1 MASDRKVLPH
11 ALAVITTDRQPN
23 YDKFM
28 DMAYSVQR
36 FKQVYN
42 LGWSNITDR
51 NQWPEVEKQFKLYP
65 PVAQKRGVRRQRKN
79 RIPSCLERTG
89 KIKRQVKCDNCDEKG
104 HRKGS
109 WRCELTGTKK
119 RKRTK
124 KTIVKAGRK
133 NAKEDFASEV
143 VLTTP
148 RKRATAAREA
158 TIAAT
163 KKAEAEPNEA
173 EASTSM
179 QYTKRRL
186 DLEAPLALEIH

>member
-1 MASDRKVLPH
+1 MPYPFCPVIPPSGFPIPVRKGDPSVRRREP
-11 ALAVITTDRQPN
+11 AL
-23 YDKFM
+23 
-28 DMAYSVQR
+28 
-36 FKQVYN
+36 
-42 LGWSNITDR
+42 
-51 NQWPEVEKQFKLYP
+51 P
-65 PVAQKRGVRRQRKN
+65 PVHSLRRHRLGSTRRIRRSASSVHCSGGGDGVLKMT
-79 RIPSCLERTG
+79 PSECPP
-89 KIKRQVKCDNCDEKG
+89 
-104 HRKGS
+104 
-109 WRCELTGTKK
+109 W
-119 RKRTK
+119 KRTK